1 MTNMLDIISMIKT
14 RPFFFARMVYVVL
27 SLAVIGYLIFDRQRV
42 KEPLPV
48 VQVVT
53 EDPNLKK
60 FEKIESELKAQLQL
74 IKQLETKKEEVAAA
88 NKVLE
93 KRLQGQLEFNKR
105 LCEYIIVITVDK
117 KIVPRQCL
125 PDFVWK
131 DS

>member
-1 MTNMLDIISMIKT
+1 MTNQILTFLKSRTLLIARIS
-14 RPFFFARMVYVVL
+14 YVVF
-27 SLAVIGYLIFDRQRV
+27 SLALIGYLIIDRQRV
-42 KEPLPV
+42 KEPPPV

-60 FEKIESELKAQLQL
+60 FEKIDSELKAQLQL
-74 IKQLETKKEEVAAA
+74 IKQLETKKEEIIAT

>member
-1 MTNMLDIISMIKT
+1 MTDQILTFLKSRTLLIARIS
-14 RPFFFARMVYVVL
+14 YVVL
-27 SLAVIGYLIFDRQRV
+27 SLAVIGYLVIDRQRV
-42 KEPLPV
+42 KEPPPV

-60 FEKIESELKAQLQL
+60 FEKIENDLRSQQIS
-74 IKQLETKKEEVAAA
+74 IKELETKKEEVIAT